1 MEQDC
6 FVYMVECADGSLYT
20 GWTNRLPQRV
30 AAHNRGRGAK
40 YTRSR
45 LPVRLVWAEAQP
57 DSSAALRR
65 EAALK
70 RLTRREKLALI
81 AAAPLSEEP
90 ASQ

>member
-1 MEQDC
+1 MVQGC

-20 GWTNRLPQRV
+20 GWTNRLPQRI

>member
-1 MEQDC
+1 MEQGC

-90 ASQ
+90 ASH